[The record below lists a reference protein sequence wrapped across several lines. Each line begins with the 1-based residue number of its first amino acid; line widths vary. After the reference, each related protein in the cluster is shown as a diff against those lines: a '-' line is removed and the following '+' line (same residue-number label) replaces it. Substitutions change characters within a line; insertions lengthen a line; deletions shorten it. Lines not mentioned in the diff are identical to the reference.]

1 MDKET
6 IQQIAAEVVAQ
17 LPLGD
22 RYWMYMYLA
31 INVAV
36 AAALELR
43 HQRDFDELLRQLR
56 INTDAVE
63 SIKSEIGQRDWASV

>member
-36 AAALELR
+36 AAALAAWFGSFLKTKV
-43 HQRDFDELLRQLR
+43 QNFAT
-56 INTDAVE
+56 NGT
-63 SIKSEIGQRDWASV
+63 STNC